1 MRIDIDFNEDR
12 WAAGDPFEG
21 AKDLL
26 DAPSYNVK
34 NSNCG
39 YVIGLGT
46 SQGWQ
51 GSAGGADAFHP
62 DMFFDDLGKCFQGW
76 DSLAFDDESN
86 NEYVFGSVELSD
98 HDGSKSMRFVF
109 GPDLDT
115 DDEFW
120 WEGVR
125 AYELLQ
131 NGVWA
136 VDCSGGEM
144 CVVDYRW
151 DVVETAVW
159 YRGDADVIM
168 SAIEEAG
175 MNDPF
180 DSLEDLR
187 VEYKPVEC
195 FSFDVNSAGEQFD
208 VVAHL
213 VRLSLGLDVVNVS
226 ELI

>member
-1 MRIDIDFNEDR
+1 MRIDIDFNADG
-12 WAAGDPFEG
+12 WAAGELFED

-76 DSLAFDDESN
+76 DSLVFDDESN
-86 NEYVFGSVELSD
+86 NEYVFGSVALSD
-98 HDGSKSMRFVF
+98 HDGGKSMRFVF

-159 YRGDADVIM
+159 YWGDADVIM
-168 SAIEEAG
+168 AAIEEAG
-175 MNDPF
+175 VNESF

-195 FSFDVNSAGEQFD
+195 FSYDVNSAGEQFD

-213 VRLSLGLDVVNVS
+213 VRLSQGLEPVNVS

>member
-1 MRIDIDFNEDR
+1 MRIDIDLYEDG
-12 WAAGDPFEG
+12 WPAGDPFED

-115 DDEFW
+115 DGEFW

-159 YRGDADVIM
+159 YWGDADVIM

-175 MNDPF
+175 VNDSF

-187 VEYKPVEC
+187 VKYKPVEC
-195 FSFDVNSAGEQFD
+195 FSFDVHSAGEQFD

-213 VRLSLGLDVVNVS
+213 ARLSLGLDVVNVS

>member
-175 MNDPF
+175 MN
-180 DSLEDLR
+180 
-187 VEYKPVEC
+187 
-195 FSFDVNSAGEQFD
+195 
-208 VVAHL
+208 
-213 VRLSLGLDVVNVS
+213 LSL
-226 ELI
+226 IHI

>member
-1 MRIDIDFNEDR
+1 MRIDIDFNEDG
-12 WAAGDPFEG
+12 WAAGALFED

-62 DMFFDDLGKCFQGW
+62 DMFFDDLGKCFPGW
-76 DSLAFDDESN
+76 DSLVFDDESN
-86 NEYVFGSVELSD
+86 NEYVFGSVALSD

-115 DDEFW
+115 DGEFW

-125 AYELLQ
+125 AYELE

-136 VDCSGGEM
+136 VDCDGSEM
-144 CVVDYRW
+144 CVVDYRG

-168 SAIEEAG
+168 SALEEAG
-175 MNDPF
+175 VNDPF

-195 FSFDVNSAGEQFD
+195 FSYDVNSAGEQFD

-213 VRLSLGLDVVNVS
+213 VRLSQGLDVVNVS

>member
-1 MRIDIDFNEDR
+1 MRIDIAFNEDG
-12 WAAGDPFEG
+12 WAAGDPFED

-175 MNDPF
+175 VNESF

-213 VRLSLGLDVVNVS
+213 VRLSQGLDVVNVS